1 MKKSLLVFGTCFCLL
16 LTSCSPVNKLS
27 KTVEE
32 AANTLQEAVS
42 TTPAPTVAPTPAP
55 VETKLKLKKKGKVE
69 NWTICVKKA
78 EIKSK
83 IKNGTYRLFKPEKGD
98 RFVVLT
104 ATVRNTGKKKD
115 TFLPRVGYANEMLT
129 ATLYYKGEYEYQ
141 PLELLSYDK
150 DLVQS
155 EIKPL
160 SGSTGIIVFE
170 VPKKVAKAKG
180 KLTVKI
186 GTEQESLIY
195 SLK

>member
-1 MKKSLLVFGTCFCLL
+1 MKKSLLLFGTCFCLL
-16 LTSCSPVNKLS
+16 LTSCSPVNELT

-32 AANTLQEAVS
+32 AANTLQEAVI
-42 TTPAPTVAPTPAP
+42 TPEPTVAPTLAP
-55 VETKLKLKKKGKVE
+55 KETKLKLGKKGKTD

-78 EIKSK
+78 QIKSK
-83 IKNGTYRLFKPEKGD
+83 IKNGTYRVFKTEKGD

-104 ATVRNTGKKKD
+104 ATIRNNGKKKA
-115 TFLPRVGYANEMLT
+115 TFLPRVGYEDEMLT

-150 DLVQS
+150 DLVES
-155 EIKPL
+155 EVKPL
-160 SGSTGIIVFE
+160 SSSTGIIVFE

-186 GTEQESLIY
+186 GTKQESLVY